1 MVNKDFSD
9 AIRRL
14 NFEYEKKINKII
26 FHLIR
31 RDSNKI
37 DISLPSSLSG
47 ENQSVSNNENQN
59 SSSKFI
65 NFFKIFFGK

>member
-14 NFEYEKKINKII
+14 NFEYEKKINEII
-26 FHLIR
+26 FNLIR

-47 ENQSVSNNENQN
+47 ENRSPSNNENQN
-59 SSSKFI
+59 SSSKFT

>member
-1 MVNKDFSD
+1 MVDSDFFD

-14 NFEYEKKINKII
+14 NFEYEKKINEII

-31 RDSNKI
+31 LDSNKI

-47 ENQSVSNNENQN
+47 DNQSASNNENQN
-59 SSSKFI
+59 SSSKFT